1 MKASAGGEYA
11 VRFFSIQKTI
21 DVISKASPRQ
31 KIFVLCNNPTD
42 VARLVEGGVPITH
55 CNVGNMHFHEG
66 KRQIAKTVSIDE
78 KDLSAFK
85 RLIEKGVTCTVQNT
99 PDQTPV
105 DVLTLASA

>member
-1 MKASAGGEYA
+1 
-11 VRFFSIQKTI
+11 
-21 DVISKASPRQ
+21 
-31 KIFVLCNNPTD
+31 
-42 VARLVEGGVPITH
+42 
-55 CNVGNMHFHEG
+55 MHFHEG

>member
-1 MKASAGGEYA
+1 MK
-11 VRFFSIQKTI
+11 V
-21 DVISKASPRQ
+21 
-31 KIFVLCNNPTD
+31 
-42 VARLVEGGVPITH
+42 
-55 CNVGNMHFHEG
+55 NVKLRKQSLSM
-66 KRQIAKTVSIDE
+66 K